1 MIIGAIICKDIKIKG
16 FKNDRQTKRLL
27 ARMEANNASNNNV
40 LIFKLNSN
48 SYKISSDPSLIET
61 SSLNVIAYILQPIKP
76 FP

>member
-40 LIFKLNSN
+40 LIFK
-48 SYKISSDPSLIET
+48 
-61 SSLNVIAYILQPIKP
+61 
-76 FP
+76 